1 MNEDAGAQTVNSFAT
16 SISQGA
22 GGETGQTLTFNI
34 TPNGTTGNISFLS
47 GPAIDSTTGN
57 LTYTT
62 NVDTNGTATFNVTL
76 SDNGSNTPPNSNTS
90 GTQSFTITVNAV
102 NDAPTVTLAG
112 NPAAVNEDAGLQTVA
127 SFAAFQPGP
136 VTATDEGTQTLVGY
150 TVTQTGGT
158 LTFSTPPAIANN
170 GTLTYTAAANAN
182 GTATFDVVATDSG
195 SGVAPNVNQSAAQ
208 SFTITVNAVNDEP
221 SFTVGPNQSVPQNAG
236 PQTVNGWATGIS
248 AGPPDEVQTVNFT
261 VTVSGTTGTLTFVTP
276 PAVYPTGTL
285 TYHAT
290 NGTSGVAT
298 VDIFL
303 TDSGSNV
310 APNDNVSPTQQFTI
324 TVSVD
329 VSVNDATVAEPAA
342 GTTNMLFTVALNVP
356 APPGGA
362 SVNYTTANGG
372 GNPATGGAACG
383 GSVDYMNSDGT
394 VSFAAGEQVKT
405 IPVSVC
411 ADATAAKRT
420 RPSS

>member
-1 MNEDAGAQTVNSFAT
+1 MACWIRRPVTRQRALPSTSINDPPSFTIAGNPAAVNEDAGAQTVNSFAT

-102 NDAPTVTLAG
+102 NDAPIVTLAG

-127 SFAAFQPGP
+127 SFASFQPGP

-195 SGVAPNVNQSAAQ
+195 SGVAPNVNQSVAQ

-248 AGPPDEVQTVNFT
+248 AGPPDEVQTVAFT

-276 PAVYPTGTL
+276 PAVSIL
-285 TYHAT
+285 RA
-290 NGTSGVAT
+290 
-298 VDIFL
+298 
-303 TDSGSNV
+303 
-310 APNDNVSPTQQFTI
+310 
-324 TVSVD
+324 
-329 VSVNDATVAEPAA
+329 
-342 GTTNMLFTVALNVP
+342 
-356 APPGGA
+356 
-362 SVNYTTANGG
+362 
-372 GNPATGGAACG
+372 
-383 GSVDYMNSDGT
+383 
-394 VSFAAGEQVKT
+394 
-405 IPVSVC
+405 
-411 ADATAAKRT
+411 R
-420 RPSS
+420 